1 VKRYRVN
8 GVNVRLSR
16 ALRCLLLAVAVSAA
30 MLPLHAQAP
39 GDVRIALVIGNAAY
53 PGSTAL
59 VNPINDAKAMGD
71 ILRGM
76 GFKVIELRDGSK
88 AQMLSAI
95 GTIKEDLRGKQ
106 AIGMLYFAGHGL
118 QLDWRN
124 YMMPVDARLK
134 KSADIPAQTVDL
146 GVVLEAFKSAGNRL
160 NIVVLDACRNN
171 PFDNQLATKGLAPI
185 DAPPGT
191 FMALATT
198 AGNVAEDGDAKSVNG
213 LYTQYLLQEIKKP
226 AVRIEDVFR
235 RVKLQVRQQSKGRQI
250 PSDSSN
256 LQEEFSFDKGF
267 SRIVPESESVRMTRY
282 RAEKQ
287 DWDRIKASTNAIDF
301 FEFLQR
307 YPSGFISE
315 IAQFRADQLQK
326 ISLFDQGRRD
336 GLVTLSS
343 GINRFKLGDSFSYEV
358 TDGLTKLTER
368 YTHTVTSADDL
379 RVVMN
384 NGEYEFDQMGG
395 LLKNSF
401 GVKDP
406 AILQVPADIAEGKKW
421 RSVFTNTNING
432 VTRNYYDFQVVAL
445 EDLATSMGTIR
456 AFKVQANGE
465 ANGRNNYTVMT
476 NTLWIDPRTMHII
489 RSDRQFRENGR
500 IIEFTST
507 VMTSMKKVR

>member
-1 VKRYRVN
+1 VIK
-8 GVNVRLSR
+8 LFSF
-16 ALRCLLLAVAVSAA
+16 LARTMAVVSAVCL
-30 MLPLHAQAP
+30 MGLPLHAQAP

-59 VNPINDAKAMGD
+59 VNPINDAKAMGET
-71 ILRGM
+71 LRGM
-76 GFKVIELRDGSK
+76 GFKVVELRDGSR
-88 AQMLSAI
+88 AQMVSAI
-95 GTIKEDLRGKQ
+95 SSIKDELRGKQ

-134 KSADIPAQTVDL
+134 KSADIPVQTVDL
-146 GVVLEAFKSAGNRL
+146 SVVLEAFKSAGNRL

-226 AVRIEDVFR
+226 ARIEDVFR

-267 SRIVPESESVRMTRY
+267 SRIAPESEAVRMVRY

-287 DWDRIKASTNAIDF
+287 DWDRIKTSQNANDF
-301 FEFLQR
+301 FGFLQR

-326 ISLFDQGRRD
+326 SVLFDQGRRD
-336 GLVTLSS
+336 GLITLSS
-343 GINRFKLGDSFSYEV
+343 GTNRFKLGDSFSYEV

-368 YTHTVTSADDL
+368 FTHLVTSADDT

-384 NGEYEFDQMGG
+384 QGEQEFDQMGG
-395 LLKNSF
+395 LLKNKF
-401 GVKDP
+401 GTKDP

-421 RSVFTNTNING
+421 RSVFTNTNSNG
-432 VTRNYYDFQVVAL
+432 VTNNYYDFQVLAL
-445 EDLATSMGTIR
+445 EDLATPMGTIK

-465 ANGRNNYTVMT
+465 ATGRYGYTVMT

-489 RSDRQFRENGR
+489 RNDRQFRENGR
-500 IIEFTST
+500 ITEFSST
-507 VMTSMKKVR
+507 VMTAMVKAR

>member
-1 VKRYRVN
+1 
-8 GVNVRLSR
+8 
-16 ALRCLLLAVAVSAA
+16 
-30 MLPLHAQAP
+30 
-39 GDVRIALVIGNAAY
+39 
-53 PGSTAL
+53 
-59 VNPINDAKAMGD
+59 
-71 ILRGM
+71 
-76 GFKVIELRDGSK
+76 
-88 AQMLSAI
+88 
-95 GTIKEDLRGKQ
+95 
-106 AIGMLYFAGHGL
+106 
-118 QLDWRN
+118 
-124 YMMPVDARLK
+124 
-134 KSADIPAQTVDL
+134 
-146 GVVLEAFKSAGNRL
+146 
-160 NIVVLDACRNN
+160 
-171 PFDNQLATKGLAPI
+171 
-185 DAPPGT
+185 
-191 FMALATT
+191 MALATT

-307 YPSGFISE
+307 YPNGFISE